1 VVLVMAN
8 DSFNDL
14 PLEWVRAFEAA
25 GRLGSFTAAA
35 KETGLTQAAVSQRI
49 GYLERRLAYK
59 LFVRKPR
66 GVDLTVHGEAWLPY
80 VTSGLG
86 TIGQSSA
93 ELFGL
98 RRTQLTIAA
107 SATIIQH
114 WLMPRLTPHLT
125 PKVGQTDDKL
135 QLTFSTMVVEADYKQ
150 QTADVEVRYGKGQW
164 PNRTCVPL
172 FLEQL
177 TPLASPALLATVK
190 DWRQLPKLA
199 VSGPR
204 AGWHDWAQLSGDA
217 VSVISPFRFDSQTC
231 ALAAAQMELGVVL
244 ASLPL
249 AQPLIDAGHLVP
261 LCKLRLK
268 PTAGPWLTI
277 AEDSLSKLDWQA
289 LKERFCVH

>member
-1 VVLVMAN
+1 MVN
-8 DSFNDL
+8 DNFNDL

-66 GVDLTVHGEAWLPY
+66 GVGLTVHGEAWLPY

-107 SATIIQH
+107 SASIIQH
-114 WLMPRLTPHLT
+114 WLTPRLISHLT
-125 PKVGQTDDKL
+125 PQRAPQLGQADEKL

-164 PNRTCVPL
+164 PNRTCQPL
-172 FLEQL
+172 FVEQL

-204 AGWHDWAQLSGDA
+204 VGWHDWAELSGDA

-231 ALAAAQMELGVVL
+231 ALAAAQRGLGVVL

-249 AQPLIDAGHLVP
+249 AQPLIDAGHLVE

-268 PTAGPWLTI
+268 PATGPWLTT
-277 AEDSLSKLDWQA
+277 AEDSLSKLDWQN
-289 LKERFCVH
+289 LKERFCA

>member
-1 VVLVMAN
+1 MPHDN
-8 DSFNDL
+8 FNDL

-35 KETGLTQAAVSQRI
+35 KEIGLTQAAVSQRI

-66 GVDLTVHGEAWLPY
+66 GVSLTVHGEAWLPY
-80 VTSGLG
+80 VTNGLG

-107 SATIIQH
+107 SATMIQH
-114 WLMPRLTPHLT
+114 WFTPRLSYS
-125 PKVGQTDDKL
+125 DDKL
-135 QLTFSTMVVEADYKQ
+135 QFTFSTMVVEADYKH
-150 QTADVEVRYGKGQW
+150 QTADVEVRYGQGQW
-164 PNRTCVPL
+164 PHRTCVPL
-172 FLEQL
+172 FTEQL
-177 TPLASPALLATVK
+177 TPLVSPLLLKTVK

-204 AGWHDWAQLSGDA
+204 VGWHDWAELTGDKA
-217 VSVISPFRFDSQTC
+217 SRVSPYRFDSHGC
-231 ALAAAQMELGVVL
+231 ALTAAVMGLGVVL

-249 AQPLIDAGHLVP
+249 AQTYLANGQLVS
-261 LCKLRLK
+261 LSKLKLE
-268 PTAGPWLTI
+268 PASGPWLTTG
-277 AEDSLSKLDWQA
+277 EEQLSKLDWQA
-289 LKERFCVH
+289 LKKRFCVN

>member
-1 VVLVMAN
+1 MVLVMSN
-8 DSFNDL
+8 NTFNDL

-35 KETGLTQAAVSQRI
+35 RETGLTQAAVSQRI

-114 WLMPRLTPHLT
+114 WLTPRLNY
-125 PKVGQTDDKL
+125 TDDEL

-150 QTADVEVRYGKGQW
+150 QTADLEVRYGKGQW
-164 PNRTCVPL
+164 PNRTCAPL
-172 FLEQL
+172 FAEQL
-177 TPLASPALLATVK
+177 TPLASPSLLATVK

-204 AGWHDWAQLSGDA
+204 AGWHDWAELSGDA
-217 VSVISPFRFDSQTC
+217 ANAISPFRFDSQAC
-231 ALAAAQMELGVVL
+231 ALAAAQKGLGVVL

-249 AQPLIDAGHLVP
+249 AKILLEEGHLVT
-261 LCKLRLK
+261 LSKLRLR
-268 PTAGPWLTI
+268 PTTGPWLSV

-289 LKERFCVH
+289 LKKQFCAKQSDA

>member
-1 VVLVMAN
+1 MAK
-8 DSFNDL
+8 DGFNDL

-66 GVDLTVHGEAWLPY
+66 GVELTVHGEAWLPY
-80 VTSGLG
+80 VTNGLG

-93 ELFGL
+93 QLFGL

-107 SATIIQH
+107 SASVIQH
-114 WLMPRLTPHLT
+114 WLIPRLALNLKPSITPQL
-125 PKVGQTDDKL
+125 GCADDTL
-135 QLTFSTMVVEADYKQ
+135 EFTFSTMVVEADYKQ
-150 QTADVEVRYGKGQW
+150 QTADVEIRYGNGQW
-164 PNRTCVPL
+164 PNRTSAPL
-172 FLEQL
+172 FIEQL
-177 TPLASPALLATVK
+177 TPLVCPALLATVK

-204 AGWHDWAQLSGDA
+204 AGWHDWAGFSGD
-217 VSVISPFRFDSQTC
+217 VINELSPFRFDSQAC
-231 ALAAAQMELGVVL
+231 AFTAAQMGLGVVL

-249 AQPLIDAGHLVP
+249 AQPLINAGLLVRLTN
-261 LCKLRLK
+261 LCLK
-268 PTAGPWLTI
+268 PTNGLWLTTT
-277 AEDSLSKLDWQA
+277 EDSLSQLDWQA
-289 LKERFCVH
+289 LKERFCV